1 LSRRAS
7 LALALAALAA
17 GCGGGRDATTP
28 TVRLPPVPQGQPIPR
43 AADGSRVVVGALNF
57 PEQRLLGELYAQALR
72 AAGYRVR
79 ARLDFGSDA
88 AALAALRRG
97 RIDAYPE
104 YVGVVTRGLGP
115 HRPAAAFARAR
126 AALGRRGVI
135 ALPPTPFEDAP
146 AFAMT
151 RRGARGATTLSD
163 LRPRAPRLVLAG
175 PPGCRARL
183 DCARGLARRYGLRF
197 RRVLEVPSTERYRV
211 LRSGRA
217 DVSAV
222 SSTDGA
228 LAARDLVLLR
238 DDRRLLA
245 PYQVTLLLRRAP
257 GTAFRDAVARLQP
270 TLTTAR
276 MQQLNARLDRG
287 DAPARVAA
295 EHLRSAGLVP

>member
-1 LSRRAS
+1 MTRGPV
-7 LALALAALAA
+7 ALVLAAAVVAA
-17 GCGGGRDATTP
+17 GCGGGSDATTP
-28 TVRLPPVPQGQPIPR
+28 TVRLPPVPRGEPIPR

-57 PEQRLLGELYAQALR
+57 PEQRLLGELYAQSLR

-97 RIDAYPE
+97 RIDAFPE
-104 YVGVVTRGLGP
+104 YVGVVLRGHGP
-115 HRPAAAFARAR
+115 HRRGPAYVRAR
-126 AALGRRGVI
+126 DILARRGVI

-146 AFAMT
+146 GFAMT
-151 RRGARGATTLSD
+151 RRRARGATALSD
-163 LRPRAPRLVLAG
+163 LRGRRLVLAG
-175 PPGCRARL
+175 PPGCRTRL

-197 RRVLEVPSTERYRV
+197 QRVLEVPATQRFRV

-217 DVSAV
+217 DISAV
-222 SSTDGA
+222 STTDGA
-228 LAARDLVLLR
+228 LAAGDLVLLR
-238 DDRRLLA
+238 DDRRLLS
-245 PYQVTLLLRRAP
+245 PYHVTLLLRRAP
-257 GTAFRDAVARLQP
+257 AAAFRDAVARLQQ

-295 EHLRSAGLVP
+295 EHLRSTGLVP

>member
-1 LSRRAS
+1 MIRRVW
-7 LALALAALAA
+7 LALAVAAFAA

-28 TVRLPPVPQGQPIPR
+28 TVRLPPAPQGQPIPR
-43 AADGSRVVVGALNF
+43 TGDGSRVVVGALNF

-88 AALAALRRG
+88 AALAALKRG

-104 YVGVVTRGLGP
+104 YVGVVVRGRGP
-115 HRPAAAFARAR
+115 HRPAAAYTRAR
-126 AALGRRGVI
+126 ALLGRRGVI

-146 AFAMT
+146 GFAMT
-151 RRGARGATTLSD
+151 RRRARGASTLSD
-163 LRPRAPRLVLAG
+163 LTGRRLVLAG

-197 RRVLEVPSTERYRV
+197 RRVVEVPATERYRV

-222 SSTDGA
+222 STTDGA
-228 LAARDLVLLR
+228 LASRGLVLLR

-257 GTAFRDAVARLQP
+257 GAAFREAVARLQP

-287 DAPARVAA
+287 DAPAKVAA
-295 EHLRSAGLVP
+295 EHLRSTGLVP